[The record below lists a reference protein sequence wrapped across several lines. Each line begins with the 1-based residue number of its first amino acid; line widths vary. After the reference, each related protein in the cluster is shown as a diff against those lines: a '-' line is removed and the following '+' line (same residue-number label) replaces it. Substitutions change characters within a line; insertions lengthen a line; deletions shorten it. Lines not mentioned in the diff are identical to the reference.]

1 MNDMPKRLHA
11 SLYSDNKD
19 WYDKGEGSEHM
30 KRQIAEAGEPTKL
43 QVDYT
48 FEKMQNEIDLLTA
61 ERDKWRDAYEED
73 DIRTNGLCEKVN
85 RLTAELKAK
94 DEILRELLAYAEE
107 GLLIDE
113 HLAAHIVQALKG
125 GGLAKKQ

>member
-1 MNDMPKRLHA
+1 MDEKKP
-11 SLYSDNKD
+11 
-19 WYDKGEGSEHM
+19 
-30 KRQIAEAGEPTKL
+30 EPTEL
-43 QVDYT
+43 QTDYI
-48 FEKMQNEIDLLTA
+48 FEKMQNEID
-61 ERDKWRDAYEED
+61 
-73 DIRTNGLCEKVN
+73 
-85 RLTAELKAK
+85 RLTAENKELTKAMDSLDAEADARFKAVTVQQENLVKFQAELNAK

>member
-1 MNDMPKRLHA
+1 MPKRLHA

-48 FEKMQNEIDLLTA
+48 FEKMQNEI
-61 ERDKWRDAYEED
+61 
-73 DIRTNGLCEKVN
+73 G
-85 RLTAELKAK
+85 RLTTENERLKDKVDLVAK
-94 DEILRELLAYAEE
+94 
-107 GLLIDE
+107 
-113 HLAAHIVQALKG
+113 K
-125 GGLAKKQ
+125 AKKQMCELCADWPVPTDCDKYPCWRITIVEKALKENDG